1 MCPNCPF
8 HKHSLQF
15 PQLKTTRLH
24 SQSPESRPHQRPLS
38 QPLWLEAARSFPNT
52 GTDAERCGRNV
63 TATSPRCCENVV
75 FDVCAGLKVG
85 EESAAQMVL
94 SVLHSQGELQCTQWQ
109 GSALVVICLN
119 DVLPERSRGATPV
132 TQSTHGNQSSKC
144 SLNHHSTS
152 EAKNTACRNILTD
165 IQI

>member
-1 MCPNCPF
+1 MCLNRP
-8 HKHSLQF
+8 
-15 PQLKTTRLH
+15 T
-24 SQSPESRPHQRPLS
+24 SQTQSPVSPAEHHQASQPVPESRPHQRPLS